1 MTEPMTVER
10 LEELRQIA
18 AVHNSNMMDELICEV
33 ERLKAEGAYV
43 TDMGAQAHVSCVGL
57 KLRAEKAEAERDKY
71 VYRYGCL
78 SCGEVH
84 DGMCPPHE
92 VRTTGMAAL
101 RTPQALRAADAARK
115 EKP

>member
-1 MTEPMTVER
+1 MSNQKPMTAER
-10 LEELRQIA
+10 LEHLRASMKKNPFAFSMLEAELFR
-18 AVHNSNMMDELICEV
+18 EV
-33 ERLKAEGAYV
+33 ERLK
-43 TDMGAQAHVSCVGL
+43 
-57 KLRAEKAEAERDKY
+57 LRAETAEAERDKY
-71 VYRYGCL
+71 VQLYGCL
-78 SCGEVH
+78 TCGEVH